1 MSDYNTIR
9 GLRVRYLSADPAG
22 AEDGQV
28 WYNSASGN
36 LRVEGIQGAA
46 AWSSG
51 GNVNTARRG
60 IFSVKNATQTTAL
73 GAMGYTGSGTGV
85 TNAEAYDGSSW
96 SNITAVPSSRY
107 FGGGFGAQTTAVVM
121 GGYSTVPSAGVKDI
135 TNEWDGSSWALG
147 GVMPTPG
154 GNFAAD
160 GCGTQ
165 TAGLAAGPSAPTFT
179 TTIEYNGSSW
189 AAVPGSMN
197 GPART
202 AGASFGTQ
210 TAAVA
215 TTGNH
220 PSGDVYNTES
230 YDGTSWTV
238 VGNNIFYGYGTAAG
252 GTQTAGFMMRG
263 QNSSTAVGS
272 CLFDGSSWTASA
284 NNANGRSEAGGAG
297 SQSAGIAF
305 AGATTNPTSYSA
317 ATEEFNIPVGTATVS
332 VS

>member
-1 MSDYNTIR
+1 MTVYNTIR
-9 GLRVRYLSADPAG
+9 GLRVKYLSADPSNP
-22 AEDGQV
+22 EDGQV
-28 WYNSASGN
+28 WYNAGTGN

-85 TNAEAYDGSSW
+85 ANAEAYDGSSW

-135 TNEWDGSSWALG
+135 TNEWDGSSWTLG
-147 GVMPTPG
+147 GAMPG
-154 GNFAAD
+154 GRANFLAD

-165 TAGLAAGPSAPTFT
+165 TAGLAAGGPPAPSES
-179 TTIEYNGSSW
+179 TIEYNGTAW
-189 AAVPGSMN
+189 TGGGNTN

-220 PSGDVYNTES
+220 PSGDVLNTES
-230 YDGTSWTV
+230 YNGTAWTV

-317 ATEEFNIPVGTATVS
+317 ATEEFNIPVGTATIS
-332 VS
+332 SS

>member
-1 MSDYNTIR
+1 MAGYNTIR
-9 GLRVRYLSADPAG
+9 GLRVKYLSADPSNP
-22 AEDGQV
+22 EDGQV
-28 WYNSASGN
+28 WYNAGTGN

-85 TNAEAYDGSSW
+85 ANAEAYDGSSW
-96 SNITAVPSSRY
+96 SNITVVPSSRY
-107 FGGGFGAQTTAVVM
+107 FGGGFGVQTAAAVM
-121 GGYSTVPSAGVKDI
+121 GGYSTAPSASQKDI
-135 TNEWDGSSWALG
+135 TNEWDGSSWTLG
-147 GVMPTPG
+147 GAMPTPG

-165 TAGLAAGPSAPTFT
+165 TAGLAAGPTAPTFT

-189 AAVPGSMN
+189 TAVPGSMN
-197 GPART
+197 GPPRS
-202 AGASFGTQ
+202 AGSSFGVQ
-210 TAAVA
+210 TAAIA
-215 TTGNH
+215 TAGNA
-220 PSGDVYNTES
+220 PPGDVLDTES
-230 YDGTSWTV
+230 YDGTSWAV
-238 VGNNIFYGYGTAAG
+238 VGNNVYTGYGAAAG
-252 GTQTAGFMMRG
+252 GTQAAGFFMRG
-263 QNSSTAVGS
+263 GPASTAVGS
-272 CLFDGSSWTASA
+272 SVWDNTSWTTSA
-284 NNANGRSEAGGAG
+284 NNATGRSESGGAG

-305 AGATTNPTSYSA
+305 AGATTSPTNYSA

>member
-85 TNAEAYDGSSW
+85 ANAEAYDGSSW
-96 SNITAVPSSRY
+96 SNITVVPSSRY
-107 FGGGFGAQTTAVVM
+107 FGGGFGVQAAAVVM
-121 GGYSTVPSAGVKDI
+121 GGYSTAPSASQKDI
-135 TNEWDGSSWALG
+135 TNEWDGSSWTLG
-147 GVMPTPG
+147 GAMPG
-154 GNFAAD
+154 GRANFLAD

-165 TAGLAAGPSAPTFT
+165 TAGLAAGGPPAPSVS
-179 TTIEYNGSSW
+179 TIEYNGTAW
-189 AAVPGSMN
+189 TGGGNTN
-197 GPART
+197 GPPRA
-202 AGASFGTQ
+202 AGSSFGVQ
-210 TAAVA
+210 TAAIA
-215 TTGNH
+215 TAGNA
-220 PSGDVYNTES
+220 PPGDVLDTES
-230 YDGTSWTV
+230 YDGTSWAV
-238 VGNNIFYGYGTAAG
+238 VGNNVYTGYGAAAG
-252 GTQTAGFMMRG
+252 GTQAAGFFMRG
-263 QNSSTAVGS
+263 GPASTAVGS
-272 CLFDGSSWTASA
+272 SVWDNTSWTTSA
-284 NNANGRSEAGGAG
+284 NNATGRSESGGAG

-305 AGATTNPTSYSA
+305 AGATTSPTNYSA